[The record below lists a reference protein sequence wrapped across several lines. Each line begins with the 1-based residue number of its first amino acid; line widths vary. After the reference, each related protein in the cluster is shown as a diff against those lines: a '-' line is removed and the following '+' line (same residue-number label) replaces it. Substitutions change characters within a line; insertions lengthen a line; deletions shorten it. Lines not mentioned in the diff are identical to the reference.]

1 MKGYH
6 AEEISNLNDEEL
18 DNLINALIR
27 EKNDRREKEKENLLS
42 ELEQVLYKAKE
53 KGYNFYFYED
63 EPINIQDV
71 EII

>member
-27 EKNDRREKEKENLLS
+27 EKNDRHEKEKENL
-42 ELEQVLYKAKE
+42 
-53 KGYNFYFYED
+53 
-63 EPINIQDV
+63 
-71 EII
+71 